1 MGSLRILLVAL
12 SRVGGHLVMT
22 PQQSLAV
29 MPREALYQMESCER
43 LLMKDHKR
51 LLCDLVSGVRDWD
64 HELEREDAEARF
76 WADWVLLNDHRRR
89 GETKGYSRI
98 SHDIVKY
105 LESHA
110 EDDETERT
118 RLMKKTSRAGDG
130 NDTATATALSR
141 MRRDMTH
148 VELHGGD
155 AFLMRTSLRLLE
167 HALAVDEG
175 TITVSKSPWNIHNTV
190 S

>member
-1 MGSLRILLVAL
+1 MGSLRILLAAL
-12 SRVGGHLVMT
+12 SRVGAHLVMT
-22 PQQSLAV
+22 PRQSLAV
-29 MPREALYQMESCER
+29 VPGDALHQMEPCER
-43 LLMKDHKR
+43 SLIKDHKR

-76 WADWVLLNDHRRR
+76 WSDWVLLNDHRRR

-98 SHDIVKY
+98 SHETVTY

-110 EDDETERT
+110 EDDETGRT
-118 RLMKKTSRAGDG
+118 RLMKKTSRTGDG

-155 AFLMRTSLRLLE
+155 ALPMRASLRLLE

-175 TITVSKSPWNIHNTV
+175 TITESKSPWNIYETV